1 MRNICAVWLC
11 AAVSTVVSGSL
22 FAATVKDIFQAESEN
37 QFLLTVEAALAR
49 TQAQQGI
56 IPQWAADEISKKAFT
71 RYAPLEE
78 IRAEQSRVNHRMV
91 ALLNVWAKSME
102 DGAGEYVHFGTTTVD
117 IFDTVLVLQLRQ
129 AALMLISDMRDIE
142 LSMIG
147 LAKKHRNTVMIGRT
161 LGQHALPIT
170 FGKKVSVWLGENRRN
185 IERLKEVLA
194 RLDQSGILKGAVG
207 SYLGLGDKAM
217 ATEAGF
223 VAELGLKAPFLDDWH
238 ASRDVLA
245 EYGLVL
251 ALISKSYGHIGH
263 ELFVLQMTD
272 IGETEEMLKSTA
284 VGSSTMPHK
293 KNPKKPEALIFAS
306 RTIPRL
312 AEVIMDDM
320 ISFFERD
327 DTSRTAN
334 TLADISVATEAMLAQ
349 AKSLISQIKVKP
361 EVMRANIDR
370 TRGLIMAQRVTFALA
385 EDIGKT
391 TANSLMHDVSK
402 YAIDNDLTL
411 REAIEKEPR
420 VTKYLSSSDLDQ
432 LFDPLTYVG
441 LAAQQVDQVIGQIM
455 LQRSTDPSDH

>member
-142 LSMIG
+142 LSMID

-207 SYLGLGDKAM
+207 S
-217 ATEAGF
+217 
-223 VAELGLKAPFLDDWH
+223 P
-238 ASRDVLA
+238 
-245 EYGLVL
+245 
-251 ALISKSYGHIGH
+251 
-263 ELFVLQMTD
+263 
-272 IGETEEMLKSTA
+272 
-284 VGSSTMPHK
+284 
-293 KNPKKPEALIFAS
+293 
-306 RTIPRL
+306 
-312 AEVIMDDM
+312 
-320 ISFFERD
+320 
-327 DTSRTAN
+327 
-334 TLADISVATEAMLAQ
+334 
-349 AKSLISQIKVKP
+349 
-361 EVMRANIDR
+361 
-370 TRGLIMAQRVTFALA
+370 
-385 EDIGKT
+385 
-391 TANSLMHDVSK
+391 
-402 YAIDNDLTL
+402 
-411 REAIEKEPR
+411 
-420 VTKYLSSSDLDQ
+420 
-432 LFDPLTYVG
+432 
-441 LAAQQVDQVIGQIM
+441 LAA
-455 LQRSTDPSDH
+455 RPR

>member
-37 QFLLTVEAALAR
+37 QFLLTVEAALAS

-142 LSMIG
+142 LSMID

-185 IERLKEVLA
+185 I
-194 RLDQSGILKGAVG
+194 
-207 SYLGLGDKAM
+207 
-217 ATEAGF
+217 
-223 VAELGLKAPFLDDWH
+223 
-238 ASRDVLA
+238 
-245 EYGLVL
+245 
-251 ALISKSYGHIGH
+251 
-263 ELFVLQMTD
+263 
-272 IGETEEMLKSTA
+272 
-284 VGSSTMPHK
+284 
-293 KNPKKPEALIFAS
+293 
-306 RTIPRL
+306 
-312 AEVIMDDM
+312 
-320 ISFFERD
+320 
-327 DTSRTAN
+327 
-334 TLADISVATEAMLAQ
+334 
-349 AKSLISQIKVKP
+349 
-361 EVMRANIDR
+361 
-370 TRGLIMAQRVTFALA
+370 
-385 EDIGKT
+385 
-391 TANSLMHDVSK
+391 
-402 YAIDNDLTL
+402 
-411 REAIEKEPR
+411 
-420 VTKYLSSSDLDQ
+420 
-432 LFDPLTYVG
+432 
-441 LAAQQVDQVIGQIM
+441 
-455 LQRSTDPSDH
+455 